1 MKIGILG
8 GTFNPVHL
16 GHLRAA
22 QEVAEDIGLGKVLF
36 VPSFIP
42 PHKVMDEPVEAGIRL
57 EMVRMAI
64 ESNPLF
70 ETSSYEV
77 DRGGTSYSIN
87 TIEFVRET
95 YKTTPYFI
103 LGMDAFN
110 EISTWFDFKRL
121 FSLAHFAVM
130 SRPGSSRLPLDK
142 VLGDLSASFRPNGNG
157 FVNNEGCE
165 ITYVGISN
173 LDISS
178 SVIRKLLKKGK
189 SIKYLVPA
197 SVEDY
202 IEKEGLYR

>member
-1 MKIGILG
+1 MNIGILG
-8 GTFNPVHL
+8 GTFNPIHI

-22 QEVAEDIGLGKVLF
+22 QEVAEDIGIDKVLF
-36 VPSFIP
+36 VPSFMP
-42 PHKVMDEPVEAGIRL
+42 PHKEMEEPVEAGKRL
-57 EMVRMAI
+57 EMVHMAI

-70 ETSSYEV
+70 EASSFEV
-77 DRGGTSYSIN
+77 DKMGISYSIN
-87 TIEFVRET
+87 TIEFVRKN

-110 EISTWFDFKRL
+110 DISTWFEFKRL
-121 FSLAHFAVM
+121 FSLSHFAVM
-130 SRPGSSRLPLDK
+130 SRPGSSRLPLGE
-142 VLGDLSASFRPNGNG
+142 VLGDLASSFRPGPRG
-157 FVNNEGCE
+157 YVNPEGCE
-165 ITYVGISN
+165 IVYVEISN

-178 SVIRKLLKKGK
+178 SIIRKLLKKRR